1 MAENTN
7 FSIVYSS
14 SVKNAIETLI
24 GIALNPQMA
33 LSRMNIVTILIL
45 LIHEHGKSFHLLCFL
60 QFPSSMSYF
69 SVYNSFTSLVELV
82 PRYFILFDAIGNVI
96 SK

>member
-1 MAENTN
+1 MAEITN
-7 FSIVYSS
+7 FIIVYSS

-33 LSRMNIVTILIL
+33 LSSMNIITILIL
-45 LIHEHGKSFHLLCFL
+45 PIHGHGISFHLLCFP
-60 QFPSSMSYF
+60 QFPSSVSYF
-69 SVYNSFTSLVELV
+69 SVYQSFTSLVELV
-82 PRYFILFDAIGNVI
+82 PRYFILFGATGNVI